1 MNEAE
6 IEVELRDSPGELVRI
21 LEAVAA
27 EQGNVVTIV
36 HDRAH
41 VVRGRVPVRIQ
52 IQVEPGRLAGIGK
65 RLEEQGITV
74 RGIELERDHGK
85 QVVIIV
91 GHVFR
96 TDIKDTMDIVREPG
110 TLIRWVDSRLTD
122 ERSVS
127 TVKFV
132 LQGSPEQL
140 KASRELLAQVCER
153 KDLLLV
159 GEAQ

>member
-1 MNEAE
+1 MNVAE

-27 EQGNVVTIV
+27 EHANVVTVV

-41 VVRGRVPVRIQ
+41 MVRGRVPVRIQ
-52 IQVEPGRLAGIGK
+52 IHVEPGRLTSIGK

-110 TLIRWVDSRLTD
+110 TLIRGVDSRLTD

-127 TVKFV
+127 SVKFV

-140 KASRELLAQVCER
+140 QASLDLLAQVCER
-153 KDLLLV
+153 KGLLLM